1 MIIVV
6 FSLLS
11 GKVISYYNIKNLKYV
26 HFFIW
31 QFIVESIIL
40 YSSKNKFVMFFIQ
53 KIYYQT
59 KEYIL
64 NTGNNTPII
73 I

>member
-40 YSSKNKFVMFFIQ
+40 CGSKNKFVMFFI
-53 KIYYQT
+53 K
-59 KEYIL
+59 KYI
-64 NTGNNTPII
+64 ID
-73 I
+73 